1 MQFISFKFLNP
12 PVVTPIE
19 YSYQAEGEN
28 CIGDVVRA
36 RCGEPPVPEL
46 TGLVKQ
52 LSMPLMQKM
61 FGVDVAMAH
70 PPFHFA
76 MYGIELRQ
84 ASDKKSWT
92 EEVAFHLM
100 YGLPGHE
107 VKSKTP
113 FFGLFDTYQGSYP
126 GTRENENQDVLGQDL
141 TYTVRQFI
149 DRAMAYI
156 NGERAQTVL
165 EFAEDAEPE
174 DAKYQALPGFG
185 SGDEAA
191 EA

>member
-12 PVVTPIE
+12 PEVTPIE

-28 CIGDVVRA
+28 CFGDVVRV
-36 RCGEPPVPEL
+36 RCEEPPVPEL
-46 TGLVKQ
+46 IGLVKR
-52 LSMPLMQKM
+52 LSMPVMQKM

-84 ASDKKSWT
+84 ASKKSWT

-100 YGLPGHE
+100 YGLPDHE
-107 VKSKTP
+107 VKSKTT
-113 FFGLFDTYQGSYP
+113 FFGLFDTYHGAYP
-126 GTRENENQDVLGQDL
+126 RTRENENQDVLGQDL
-141 TYTVRQFI
+141 TYTVRKFI
-149 DRAMAYI
+149 DRSMAYI

-174 DAKYQALPGFG
+174 DAKHHALPGFVCDG
-185 SGDEAA
+185 EAT

>member
-1 MQFISFKFLNP
+1 MRFISFKFLNP
-12 PVVTPIE
+12 PVIAPVE
-19 YSYQAEGEN
+19 YSYQADGEN
-28 CIGDVVRA
+28 AVGDVVRV
-36 RCGEPPVPEL
+36 RCEEYPVPDL
-46 TGLVKQ
+46 ADVVKR
-52 LSMPLMQKM
+52 LSLPVMSKM
-61 FGVDVAMAH
+61 FGPDVAAAKH
-70 PPFHFA
+70 PFHFA

-174 DAKYQALPGFG
+174 DAKHQALPGFG
-185 SGDEAA
+185 SDGEAT

>member
-19 YSYQAEGEN
+19 YSYQAAGEN
-28 CIGDVVRA
+28 CIGDVVRV
-36 RCGEPPVPEL
+36 RCEEPPVPEL
-46 TGLVKQ
+46 TELVKQ
-52 LSMPLMQKM
+52 LSMPVMQKM
-61 FGVDVAMAH
+61 FGTDVAMAH
-70 PPFHFA
+70 LPFHYA
-76 MYGIELRQ
+76 LYGIELRQ

-92 EEVAFHLM
+92 EEVAFNLL
-100 YGLPGHE
+100 YGMPGHE

-113 FFGLFDTYQGSYP
+113 FFGLFDTYQGVFP
-126 GTRENENQDVLGQDL
+126 GTRENTNPDVLGQDL

-165 EFAEDAEPE
+165 EFGADAESE
-174 DAKYQALPGFG
+174 DAKSQALPGFG
-185 SGDEAA
+185 SDGEAT